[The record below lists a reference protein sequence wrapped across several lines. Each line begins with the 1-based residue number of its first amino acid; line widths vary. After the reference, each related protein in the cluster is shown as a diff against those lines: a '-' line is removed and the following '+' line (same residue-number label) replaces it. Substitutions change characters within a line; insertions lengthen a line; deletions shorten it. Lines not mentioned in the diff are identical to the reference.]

1 MPAGAPQRILVAD
14 DNHDAADAAERCCC
28 DLAGHDVRTVHD
40 GLEALGVGEAFR
52 PDVVL
57 LDLGMPKLDGYE
69 VARHIRARPWG
80 EGIRLIAL
88 TGWGQPQDRARSAE
102 AGFDVHLVK
111 PVAEAD
117 LFQALA
123 VDDRRG
129 RAADTRT
136 G

>member
-1 MPAGAPQRILVAD
+1 VPSGPPQRILVAD
-14 DNHDAADAAERCCC
+14 DNHDAATALSLQLR
-28 DLAGHDVRTVHD
+28 LAGHDVRTVYD
-40 GLEALGVGEAFR
+40 GLEALSVGDAFR

-57 LDLGMPKLDGYE
+57 LDLGMPKLNGYE
-69 VARHIRARPWG
+69 VAQHIRARPWG

-88 TGWGQPQDRARSAE
+88 TGWGQPQDRARSAA

-123 VDDRRG
+123 SEDRHG
-129 RAADTRT
+129 PASGTRT
-136 G
+136 R